1 MTNDDLPIG
10 QPLTTRRLRRGS
22 LHLLILALL
31 GASASPLAMAQ
42 DAATAAQPQ
51 VIHPVSSDVATVTS
65 PVPTTVATGVP
76 GALAANAAPVPAG
89 QAIAATGPVA
99 APPLAIAIPASALAP
114 AAAVPAVAATTTSA
128 SLRDKATQAAAAT
141 LTALLPRLAA
151 TDTVPVMDRSAMLA
165 GDLSRLLSN
174 YDLTGAA
181 AAANDQ
187 NDIGKVQSVLQR
199 ALTLLGTPYRWGGTD
214 PDSGLD
220 CSGLVGYV
228 FRTALGVDLPRV
240 SRDMAANGDG
250 EVIKTRDELRQGDL
264 VFFGARGRVNHV
276 GIYVGEG
283 RFLHSPSTGKDVRV
297 DTLASGYWGG
307 RFMQARRV
315 SM

>member
-1 MTNDDLPIG
+1 MTNDDLPLRT
-10 QPLTTRRLRRGS
+10 PLTTRRSRRGS

-31 GASASPLAMAQ
+31 GTSASPLALAQ
-42 DAATAAQPQ
+42 DAAPGAPPQ
-51 VIHPVSSDVATVTS
+51 AVHTLSGDVATVTS

-76 GALAANAAPVPAG
+76 TPISAAGPAPVPAG
-89 QAIAATGPVA
+89 QQIAATPPA
-99 APPLAIAIPASALAP
+99 AALPASALVP
-114 AAAVPAVAATTTSA
+114 GVAVPAQTSTGSS
-128 SLRDKATQAAAAT
+128 SLREKATQAAAAT

-151 TDTVPVMDRSAMLA
+151 SDTVPVMDRSAMLA

-181 AAANDQ
+181 AANQTDV
-187 NDIGKVQSVLQR
+187 GKVQSVLQR

-240 SRDMAANGDG
+240 SRDMAASG
-250 EVIKTRDELRQGDL
+250 EGQLISNRDELRQGDL
-264 VFFGARGRVNHV
+264 VFFGARGRINHV

-297 DTLASGYWGG
+297 DSLTSGYWGG
-307 RFMQARRV
+307 RFVQARRV

>member
-1 MTNDDLPIG
+1 MTIDDLPTG
-10 QPLTTRRLRRGS
+10 QPLNPRRLRRGS
-22 LHLLILALL
+22 LHFLILALL
-31 GASASPLAMAQ
+31 GMAASPSAMAQ
-42 DAATAAQPQ
+42 EAATEWQPHAA
-51 VIHPVSSDVATVTS
+51 SSDVATVTS
-65 PVPTTVATGVP
+65 PVATTVATGVP
-76 GALAANAAPVPAG
+76 ATLAANVTAVPAG
-89 QAIAATGPVA
+89 QVIAQPVA
-99 APPLAIAIPASALAP
+99 ATAASLTTAIPASALVP
-114 AAAVPAVAATTTSA
+114 ATAVPTVATGT

-151 TDTVPVMDRSAMLA
+151 SDTVPVMDRSAMLA
-165 GDLSRLLSN
+165 GDLSRLLNN
-174 YDLTGAA
+174 YNLTGAA
-181 AAANDQ
+181 AAANGPQ
-187 NDIGKVQSVLQR
+187 NDIGKIQSILQR

-250 EVIKTRDELRQGDL
+250 ELIKNREELRQGDL

-297 DTLASGYWGG
+297 DTLTSGYWGG

>member
-1 MTNDDLPIG
+1 VTNDDLPIG

>member
-1 MTNDDLPIG
+1 MTIDDLPTG

-22 LHLLILALL
+22 FHLLIVGLL
-31 GASASPLAMAQ
+31 GLCASPLAMAQ
-42 DAATAAQPQ
+42 SVNAAQPE
-51 VIHPVSSDVATVTS
+51 IPHTVSSDVVTVTS
-65 PVPTTVATGVP
+65 SVPTTVATGVP
-76 GALAANAAPVPAG
+76 GAIAASAAPVPAG
-89 QAIAATGPVA
+89 QSLQA
-99 APPLAIAIPASALAP
+99 APAPLTVAIPASALAP
-114 AAAVPAVAATTTSA
+114 ASAVPAAATTSTS
-128 SLRDKATQAAAAT
+128 SLREKATQAAAAT

-151 TDTVPVMDRSAMLA
+151 SDTVPVMDRSAMLA

-181 AAANDQ
+181 TAPDQ
-187 NDIGKVQSVLQR
+187 NDVGKIQSILQR

-240 SRDMAANGDG
+240 SRDMAANDNA
-250 EVIKTRDELRQGDL
+250 ELIKDRGQLRQGDL

-297 DTLASGYWGG
+297 DTLTSGYWGG

>member
-1 MTNDDLPIG
+1 MTNDDLPLRT
-10 QPLTTRRLRRGS
+10 PLTTRRPRRGS

-31 GASASPLAMAQ
+31 GTSASPLAMAQ
-42 DAATAAQPQ
+42 DAAPGAPPQ
-51 VIHPVSSDVATVTS
+51 AVHTLSGDVATVTS

-76 GALAANAAPVPAG
+76 TPISAAGPAPVPAG
-89 QAIAATGPVA
+89 QQIAATPPA
-99 APPLAIAIPASALAP
+99 AALPASALVP
-114 AAAVPAVAATTTSA
+114 GVAVPAQASTGSS
-128 SLRDKATQAAAAT
+128 SLREKATQAAAAT

-151 TDTVPVMDRSAMLA
+151 SDTVPVMDRSAMLA

-181 AAANDQ
+181 AANQTDV
-187 NDIGKVQSVLQR
+187 GKVQSVLQR

-240 SRDMAANGDG
+240 SRDMAASG
-250 EVIKTRDELRQGDL
+250 EGQLISNRDELRQGDL
-264 VFFGARGRVNHV
+264 VFFGARGRINHV

-297 DTLASGYWGG
+297 DSLTSGYWGG
-307 RFMQARRV
+307 RFVQARRV